1 MKGLNYDIDNL
12 DKQILSILMSDA
24 LIPFTEIAKKVFVSP
39 GTIHVRYKKLVELGI
54 ITGSQINID
63 YTKLGFGITA
73 FLGIYLEKSS
83 MYDSV
88 VSELQKIPEV
98 TACNYTTGNYSMF
111 ATIICRDTDHLKE
124 ILHDKLQFINGIS
137 RTETLISLEESIN
150 RALPLFFDEEEK

>member
-1 MKGLNYDIDNL
+1 MKSIHYDIDNL
-12 DKQILSILMSDA
+12 DKQILAILMEDA
-24 LIPFTEIAKKVFVSP
+24 LLPFTEIAKKVFVSP

-88 VSELQKIPEV
+88 VKELRKIPEV
-98 TACNYTTGNYSMF
+98 IACNYTTGNYSMF

-124 ILHDKLQFINGIS
+124 VLHDKLQSINGIS
-137 RTETLISLEESIN
+137 RTETLISLEESIK
-150 RALPLFFDEEEK
+150 RALPLIINSTET